1 MGSVEETRQSPF
13 YFCHAR
19 RVRHVFFFD
28 CLMACE
34 IERRFKAWVF
44 SRAFGSS
51 VRALPVFVRCLFYG
65 GGREM
70 LQMCRT
76 LTT

>member
-13 YFCHAR
+13 LFLPCAACAHL
-19 RVRHVFFFD
+19 FFFD